1 MMQQMTPQEFVDRD
15 CLLLAIE
22 RSMRVR
28 AHAHF
33 FNWTQGALQ
42 ALLPHDIL
50 LCTAYDAQGNQVHS
64 DVLGAVPIKED
75 VRSMIVRP
83 DGGLIAGLRAMWE
96 HNGRQPLAVRSRNVV
111 VGPEH
116 PVAVMLETLAFSN
129 VVVHGSATVNGAVD
143 AFFGFVGVREDM
155 EDAFT
160 SLVDLILP
168 HLRAALLRIQVRKKS
183 TDNRPRGRA
192 LTVRERQ
199 ILQLLEHG
207 SSNAE
212 IGAALSISPLT
223 VKNHV
228 QKMYRKLGV
237 HNRTQAVALDIGK
250 RWLDRN

>member
-1 MMQQMTPQEFVDRD
+1 MQHMTPQEFVDRD

-50 LCTAYDAQGNQVHS
+50 VCAAYDSQGNQVHS
-64 DVLGAVPIKED
+64 DVLGAVPIMED
-75 VRSMIVRP
+75 VRGMILRP
-83 DGGLIAGLRAMWE
+83 DGGLIPGLRAMWE
-96 HNGRQPLAVRSRNVV
+96 HNGRQPVTVRSRNVEV
-111 VGPEH
+111 RPEH
-116 PVAVMLETLAFSN
+116 PVAFMLQKLDFRN
-129 VVVHGSATVNGAVD
+129 VIVHGSVGVGGAVD
-143 AFFGFVGVREDM
+143 ALFGFVGVREDM
-155 EDAFT
+155 EDAFA

-168 HLRAALLRIQVRKKS
+168 HLRAALLRSQVRKKS
-183 TDNRPRGRA
+183 ADNRPRGRA

-228 QKMYRKLGV
+228 QKMFRKLGV

-250 RWLDRN
+250 RWVEKN